1 MAVVRRQGSKEGIQW
16 QTKREKNEAV
26 KAAKNQAVA
35 RKAVA
40 RKAAANK
47 AVVRKAVAVEARK
60 VVVAAAPE
68 GAVGNIGSDKGEF
81 RLAFVI

>member
-1 MAVVRRQGSKEGIQW
+1 MAVVRRQGSRRIQW

-35 RKAVA
+35 RKAAANKAVARKAVA
-40 RKAAANK
+40 RKAA
-47 AVVRKAVAVEARK
+47 AVEARK